1 MCDGTVFP
9 KVGKINENHD
19 ASAPKVI
26 AERWGLPSYFVI
38 IDSTSLYPDAG
49 REGMG
54 LAGPPLPTPKEFQGK
69 LRRNIERYQEIY
81 RDESRCVFRISV
93 LVGRCWQML
102 AGGHSAYST
111 PSGSRDLEGMFGR
124 GQSWTV

>member
-1 MCDGTVFP
+1 MTPFLP
-9 KVGKINENHD
+9 KVGKINENQD

-26 AERWGLPSYFVI
+26 AERWGLPSYLVM

-69 LRRNIERYQEIY
+69 LRRNIEIY
-81 RDESRCVFRISV
+81 REIHRYVCFDVFRISF
-93 LVGRCWQML
+93 LLGRCWQML